1 MNKLSLYFFGLL
13 LGGSLLLVAVIF
25 LPYLNAFILSLVLG
39 ILFFPMHRKIRNNI
53 KTPGLAALVSTVVVV
68 LIMLGPVALLTS
80 QLFTEASSLYT
91 QVQNNDLGSASN
103 QLEQKLQ
110 GYFPG
115 LNINFENYLQEGLN
129 WLLSHLG
136 GAFSGAFQAF
146 IGILL
151 SIIGLYYWFKNG
163 SELKAALLKLSP
175 MADVHDEEII
185 KKLNNTV
192 RSVIRGTIIV
202 ALIQAFLTGIGFWIF
217 GVPNPVL
224 WGTLAAISAL
234 IPGIGTA
241 LITTPAIIYLFVTGN
256 VGQAV
261 GLLIWG
267 ITAVGLIDNF
277 LGPKL
282 MSQGDRIHPFF
293 ILISVIGGIALF
305 GPIGFLAG
313 PLAVSLLFALL
324 DIYLMLIKDKKN
336 LDKHSS

>member
-1 MNKLSLYFFGLL
+1 MNKLSIYFFALL
-13 LGGSLLLVAVIF
+13 LGVSATVVALVF
-25 LPYLNAFILSLVLG
+25 LPYLNSLILSLVLG
-39 ILFFPMHRKIRNNI
+39 VLFLPMHRNVRAKI
-53 KTPGLAALVSTVVVV
+53 KSPGLAALVSTFIVV

-80 QLFTEASSLYT
+80 QLFTEAGALYT
-91 QVQNNDLGSASN
+91 QVQNNDLGSASSI
-103 QLEQKLQ
+103 LEQKIHN
-110 GYFPG
+110 YFPA
-115 LNINFENYLQEGLN
+115 LSFDLEHYVQEGLN
-129 WLLSHLG
+129 WFLSHLG
-136 GAFSGAFQAF
+136 SAFSGAFQAF
-146 IGILL
+146 ISILL
-151 SIIGLYYWFKNG
+151 SIVGLYYWFKNG
-163 SELKAALLKLSP
+163 RELKAALLQLSP
-175 MADVHDEEII
+175 MADVHDNEII

-256 VGQAV
+256 VGQAM

-267 ITAVGLIDNF
+267 VTAVGLIDNF

-324 DIYLMLIKDKKN
+324 DIYLMLIKDKKK
-336 LDKHSS
+336 LA